1 MTKKFGE
8 VSKQSLQSVI
18 DAKGKKTFSVS
29 DQHARAVKKALEYID
44 FLQRDNERLRV
55 SMEYYREQ
63 REREGDFWAG
73 LMGHLEPQIEMFIEE
88 KLLDRR
94 IDE

>member
-1 MTKKFGE
+1 MTKKFGDT
-8 VSKQSLQSVI
+8 SKDNLQSI
-18 DAKGKKTFSVS
+18 LDASGKKTFTVT
-29 DQHARAVKKALEYID
+29 DAHERAVRKALEYID

>member
-1 MTKKFGE
+1 MTKKFGQ
-8 VSKQSLQSVI
+8 VSKDNLQSI
-18 DAKGKKTFSVS
+18 LDASGEKTFTVQ
-29 DQHARAVKKALEYID
+29 DAHERAVRKALEYID

-73 LMGHLEPQIEMFIEE
+73 LMGHLEPQIQMLIEE
-88 KLLDRR
+88 KLMDRR
-94 IDE
+94 NDE